1 MLEQLAIA
9 NFAIIEKTRID
20 FRPGLN
26 ILTGET
32 GAGKSILIDAVGLIL
47 GERADAGAI
56 RHGADK
62 AEISAAFTALPA
74 ALQQLLAENELQSDT
89 PVISV
94 LLLGLV

>member
-32 GAGKSILIDAVGLIL
+32 GAGKSILIDTVRKPLY
-47 GERADAGAI
+47 
-56 RHGADK
+56 K
-62 AEISAAFTALPA
+62 
-74 ALQQLLAENELQSDT
+74 
-89 PVISV
+89 
-94 LLLGLV
+94 